1 MRQRIAVVV
10 GTVALATV
18 TAVGFAGSALAEQVS
33 DSNTEITVNADTSFN
48 VVETIKYDFGNRDR
62 HGIFRDIKVYGEQ
75 PNGDRRV
82 YDVTVDSVTVDGQ
95 SVPVEESQDGPLLK
109 LKIGDPDLTVT
120 GEHTYV
126 ISYTVENGLRVINA
140 EDMKD
145 PLMPA
150 GVSLGDVELFWDL
163 VATGATVFTQQA
175 NATVTGP
182 GAVISAK
189 CYTGEVGGQET
200 CPAAVDGNAVAYG
213 PTSLSPTDSFTGITV
228 YPAAAFS
235 RVPTENIK
243 AGPLSPVWGIAGG
256 LIPAILLI
264 VGPIIY
270 AMSKRREDAGVVL
283 TGAPP
288 QYSPPDDLTPAEM
301 VAGWKGRAT
310 SMDSRTLIATL
321 VDLAARRWINLS
333 SQGDDLQVTWVGT
346 GTKPMLPWEESLVGA
361 ILKGQSAAVMSGYDK
376 EMATLWASTGA
387 TLNAEAEASGRRNEH
402 GDAPDQRW
410 WWLALIFVVCI
421 GLTILF
427 AVFGLAALTAGA
439 VTVGIGA
446 LIGFIS
452 ARIITPRKETE
463 QSAQYQAK
471 VRGFEKVLGTDA
483 SASRREFA
491 QKLGLPPEAVFATML
506 PYAIVFELEN
516 SWIGAFPDLT
526 PDQLAGYGF
535 YYVGLGSMGSLID
548 SGTSSISSAMT
559 APSSGSGGGGFSG
572 GGGGGGSVGS
582 W

>member
-1 MRQRIAVVV
+1 MRTRIAVVLSS
-10 GTVALATV
+10 VALAGAAV
-18 TAVGFAGSALAEQVS
+18 VGFAAPASAEQVN
-33 DSNTEITVNADTSFN
+33 DTQTTVTVDADTSFN

-62 HGIFRDIKVYGEQ
+62 HGIFRGIPMYGEM

-82 YDVTVDSVTVDGQ
+82 YGLTINSVTVDGQ
-95 SVPVEESQDGPLLK
+95 PVPVEESEEGPLLM
-109 LKIGDPDLTVT
+109 LKIGDPDLTIT

-126 ISYTVENGLRVINA
+126 IDYTVTDGLRVITA
-140 EDMKD
+140 EDMKS
-145 PLMPA
+145 PTMPA
-150 GVSLGDVELFWDL
+150 SISAGDVELFWDL
-163 VATGATVFTQQA
+163 VATGSTVYTAEA
-175 NATVTGP
+175 NATVAGP
-182 GAVISAK
+182 GEILSAL
-189 CYTGEVGGQET
+189 CFTGAVGGTQS
-200 CPAAVDGNAVAYG
+200 CPASVDGNSVAYG
-213 PTSLSPTDSFTGITV
+213 PASLTPDDSFTGVTV
-228 YPAAAFS
+228 FPAAAFS
-235 RVPTENIK
+235 RVPTENIQK
-243 AGPLSPVWGIAGG
+243 GPINPIWGVAGG

-270 AMSKRREDAGVVL
+270 ALSRRREDAGVVL
-283 TGAPP
+283 TASPP

-301 VAGWKGRAT
+301 VAGWKGRDT
-310 SMDSRTLIATL
+310 SKDSRTLIATL

-333 SQGDDLQVTWVGT
+333 NQGDDLQVTWVGT
-346 GTKPMLPWEESLVGA
+346 GATPMRPWEEALIGTV
-361 ILKGQSAAVMSGYDK
+361 LKGQSSATMSGYDQA
-376 EMATLWASTGA
+376 MATQWAATGSA
-387 TLNAEAEASGRRNEH
+387 LNAEAEASGRRNEH

-410 WWLALIFVVCI
+410 WWLALVFIVAG
-421 GLTILF
+421 GLGILF
-427 AVFGLAALTAGA
+427 AIFGVGFLAAAAFTIGA
-439 VTVGIGA
+439 GA
-446 LIGFIS
+446 LIGFIA

-535 YYVGLGSMGSLID
+535 YYVGLGSMTGLID
-548 SGTSSISSAMT
+548 SGTSSTSSAMT